1 MPDSTYTITA
11 ATVDSLTLKAAP
23 AAKPEKKKITIDP
36 GHGDKN
42 DKNSQI
48 DPGSVNGKDY
58 EKDIVINIADSVKT
72 ELENKGYT
80 ITMTRTGDKQNAGEK
95 LKWRI
100 DSAQGTD
107 VFVSIHINA
116 SDKSSAKGFS
126 VCYKSGNS
134 ESKKLAQSI
143 QNKNTLFSSRD
154 LAQRSDLY
162 VLNKFSGVSALV
174 EAGFIS
180 NSDDLNIMK
189 TQYAQIGTEIAS
201 GIIAYLEAK

>member
-1 MPDSTYTITA
+1 
-11 ATVDSLTLKAAP
+11 
-23 AAKPEKKKITIDP
+23 
-36 GHGDKN
+36 
-42 DKNSQI
+42 
-48 DPGSVNGKDY
+48 
-58 EKDIVINIADSVKT
+58 VKT